1 MVWSTESPGEKA
13 HMRTVTRLWVVAI
26 GLMAWGA
33 TGVRAEAQQKV
44 PLITLTASSFER
56 LMGQAVTTFEAAG
69 RPELAETLGT
79 GLARVNDLKGMARNQ
94 PMGVM
99 VYLNGLSPTTVA
111 FVPTKNIDDLLKTV
125 ELAPVSTKKLGENQY
140 EIVGP
145 NRTLYL
151 KVQGDYSFVATDST
165 SLESELPDPLQS
177 TRKLTAS
184 YDIAASINLRGL
196 DPATRQLAFNILKAQ
211 AENGLQRRDNEP
223 EIAFEMRQAD
233 GERTLAAIE
242 ILLNQGEEI
251 LLGWTVSPTE
261 RVAALEAI
269 VTATPG
275 SEYAAYF
282 GEMKGTTS
290 RFSNLLNTENPVAL
304 SMSWKLDK
312 PSRKSMRRTLAA
324 VQKELLGQL
333 AKEDSNTESEDHPI
347 RQLIRVLDSTAVAG
361 HLDMVAQMVG
371 KPTGP
376 FSFVGGVKLEDTGVM
391 ADAMEDLLGRLKG
404 RPQIEN
410 VRLNY
415 STHNGVNIHRLDPQQ
430 PSSGENRLFGGPV
443 SVFLAVDQSVMWFA
457 VGADEASTELKRAM
471 DKVAA
476 PVETKGTAVPMQ
488 MVWNVSQFLE
498 LFDPG
503 NTGTGMRGLA
513 RSAFKDGGDALRAE
527 VLPVTDGMR
536 FRLQFDEA
544 FLKFAGSALAR
555 QIER

>member
-1 MVWSTESPGEKA
+1 
-13 HMRTVTRLWVVAI
+13 MRTVSRLIVKLTFLASLANA
-26 GLMAWGA
+26 GSAQ
-33 TGVRAEAQQKV
+33 AQQKA
-44 PLITLTASSFER
+44 PLITVTASSFER

-69 RPELAETLGT
+69 RPELAETIGT
-79 GLARVNDLKGMARNQ
+79 GLARVNDLKGMTRTQ

-125 ELAPVSTKKLGENQY
+125 ELAPVSTKKTGENQY
-140 EIVGP
+140 EIAGP
-145 NRTLYL
+145 NRTLYVKL
-151 KVQGDYSFVATDST
+151 RENYAYVATDSA
-165 SLESELPDPLQS
+165 SLDTELPDPVQS
-177 TRKLTAS
+177 TRKLTAA
-184 YDIAASINLRGL
+184 YDVAASINLRGL

-223 EIAFEMRQAD
+223 EIAWEMRQAD

-261 RVAALEAI
+261 RVAALEAV

-275 SEYAAYF
+275 TEYAAYF
-282 GEMKGTTS
+282 GELKGMNS
-290 RFSNLLNTENPVAL
+290 RFSNLLNTQNPMAM

-333 AKEDSNTESEDHPI
+333 AKEDSNTDAEDHPI
-347 RQLIRVLDSTAVAG
+347 RQLIQVLDSTAVDG

-371 KPTGP
+371 QPKGP
-376 FSFVGGVKLEDTGVM
+376 FSIVGGVKLEDTGVM

-404 RPQIEN
+404 RPRIDN

-415 STHNGVNIHRLDPQQ
+415 STHNGVNIHRIDPQQ
-430 PSSGENRLFGGPV
+430 PPSGENRLFGGPV
-443 SVFLAVDQSVMWFA
+443 AIFLAVDRSVLWLA
-457 VGADEASTELKRAM
+457 GGSDEAPSELKRAM

-476 PVETKGTAVPMQ
+476 PAEQKGTTVPMQ
-488 MVWNVSQFLE
+488 MVLNVSQFLE
-498 LFDPG
+498 LIDPG
-503 NTGTGMRGLA
+503 SNGGGIRGLA
-513 RSAFKDGGDALRAE
+513 RSAFKDGGDALRIE
-527 VLPVTDGMR
+527 VLPVTDGIR
-536 FRLQFDEA
+536 TRIQFDEA
-544 FLKFAGSALAR
+544 FLKFAGSAMAR